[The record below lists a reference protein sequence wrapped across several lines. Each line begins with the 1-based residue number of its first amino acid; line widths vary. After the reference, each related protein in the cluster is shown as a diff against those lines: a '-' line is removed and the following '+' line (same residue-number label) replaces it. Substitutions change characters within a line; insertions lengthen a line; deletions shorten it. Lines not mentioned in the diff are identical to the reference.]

1 MSQRAI
7 KNPSKEENFLHYA
20 MQQLRTIRAD
30 TYIRDGKSRL
40 NTIHLPYKHDSN
52 NINGFQECFVAFCI
66 KFCIVKIVK
75 RDFFGIAITEK

>member
-1 MSQRAI
+1 MFQRGI
-7 KNPSKEENFLHYA
+7 KNPSQEENFLHYA
-20 MQQLRTIRAD
+20 MQQSRTIRAD
-30 TYIRDGKSRL
+30 TYIRDGKSQL

-52 NINGFQECFVAFCI
+52 NINGFHECFVAFCI